1 MSRHSRIS
9 SWEANGERTKERT
22 KEREREREREREF
35 TFHSRQSRVYGKM
48 IYPKFVDTDIVSSL
62 LSVEFLSVE
71 LAPF

>member
-1 MSRHSRIS
+1 
-9 SWEANGERTKERT
+9 
-22 KEREREREREREF
+22 
-35 TFHSRQSRVYGKM
+35 M